1 MPLLMI
7 SPATEALPSEQH
19 LRVEGGQVCGLV
31 VRKGQLFYVRD
42 VLGGQ
47 PAAMFASVLGNP
59 QLVLSPHHTRV
70 FSNSFML
77 KLGMRLVTNRRRPVM
92 VLGASAAHLHHDLLM
107 PIVDSGAEGDASGS
121 ELHRNEIASA
131 FRNLGVMPSKLADP
145 VNLFLRIDV
154 GMDGSLTPQGASS
167 LAGDMVV
174 FRVLTDLAIVVSAP
188 YADSQLW
195 SRAQPG
201 PIDLFVRNH
210 VSDIPH

>member
-7 SPATEALPSEQH
+7 SPTAEALPSEQQI
-19 LRVEGGQVCGLV
+19 RIAGGQARGLV
-31 VRKGQLFYVRD
+31 VRKGQLFCVRD

-77 KLGMRLVTNRRRPVM
+77 RLGMRLVTNRRRPIM
-92 VLGASAAHLHHDLLM
+92 VLGASAVHLHHDLLM
-107 PIVDSGAEGDASGS
+107 PIVDAGAEVDASGS
-121 ELHRNEIASA
+121 ELHRNDVASA

-154 GMDGSLTPQGASS
+154 GMDGALTPQGASS
-167 LAGDMVV
+167 LAGDTVV
-174 FRVLTDLAIVVSAP
+174 FRVLADLAVVVSAP
-188 YADSQLW
+188 NADSQLW

-201 PIDLFVRNH
+201 PIDLFLRNH
-210 VSDIPH
+210 VSDIPN